1 MSLLKELWLAT
12 LTRNVDDAGSD
23 AGALNLVVNVDGDD
37 VVNEDLP
44 FVNPDGILAGGFG
57 MDDASERWLGDGQG
71 ALTGKIQGETLLGFP
86 IANPFDSD
94 LLTNSSV
101 RVGIRSDDAWSSR
114 DIFLFGAGQDD
125 VKSPWV
131 PLAFAANVEHWLSTD
146 ASEAN

>member
-57 MDDASERWLGDGQG
+57 MDDASER
-71 ALTGKIQGETLLGFP
+71 
-86 IANPFDSD
+86 
-94 LLTNSSV
+94 
-101 RVGIRSDDAWSSR
+101 
-114 DIFLFGAGQDD
+114 
-125 VKSPWV
+125 
-131 PLAFAANVEHWLSTD
+131 
-146 ASEAN
+146 